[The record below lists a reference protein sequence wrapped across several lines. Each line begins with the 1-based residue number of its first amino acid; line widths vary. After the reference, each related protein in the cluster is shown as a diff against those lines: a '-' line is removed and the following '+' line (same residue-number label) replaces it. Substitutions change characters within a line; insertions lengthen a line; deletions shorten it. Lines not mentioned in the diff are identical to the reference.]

1 MSGTGRADD
10 DIKFGC
16 MLLALIIAII
26 VIIAIATVV
35 DHVVREP
42 DVPRTPTPTV
52 TQSGGRR

>member
-35 DHVVREP
+35 DRATDP
-42 DVPRTPTPTV
+42 DVPRPPTPIV